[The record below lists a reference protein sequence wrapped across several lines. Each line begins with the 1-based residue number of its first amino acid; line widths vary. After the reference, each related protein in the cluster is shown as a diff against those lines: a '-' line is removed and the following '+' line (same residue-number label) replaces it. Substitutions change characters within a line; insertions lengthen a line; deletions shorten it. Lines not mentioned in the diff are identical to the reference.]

1 MYTHTHTHSDTHTC
15 MRTCMHAHMH
25 VHVHTRAI
33 WRPQTNR
40 AKSGILMRG
49 AKKIK
54 LYCLLTTEVT
64 QLCSACP
71 AGHHTPVFCSSL
83 TWHKQCLYCWVVWE
97 EHKKNQSY
105 VLLITHIISQSVL
118 LGSLGSQLC
127 FAHHSHDMIWQ
138 FALLGSLGRAAKKTW
153 AVFCSSLTWH
163 QEVVLLCS
171 LGRAAKTAT
180 PELSFAHHW
189 HDITVCIAGALLGS
203 LGRAAR
209 APKLCSALH
218 SHGISS
224 VCVAGQFGESS
235 KKT

>member
-1 MYTHTHTHSDTHTC
+1 MFQVYSVHTDTHVFTHPCTHVHTHTHTHSDTHTC
-15 MRTCMHAHMH
+15 TRTCMHAHMH
-25 VHVHTRAI
+25 EHVHTRAI

-49 AKKIK
+49 AKKK
-54 LYCLLTTEVT
+54 QLYCLLTTEVT

-97 EHKKNQSY
+97 EHKKTQSY

-138 FALLGSLGRAAKKTW
+138 FALLGSLGRAAKKNLSCVLLITHVTSRGCI
-153 AVFCSSLTWH
+153 AVQFGESSKNSNTRTVFCSSLTWH
-163 QEVVLLCS
+163 HS
-171 LGRAAKTAT
+171 LYC
-180 PELSFAHHW
+180 W
-189 HDITVCIAGALLGS
+189 CI
-203 LGRAAR
+203 
-209 APKLCSALH
+209 
-218 SHGISS
+218 
-224 VCVAGQFGESS
+224 AGQFGKSS
-235 KKT
+235 KSP